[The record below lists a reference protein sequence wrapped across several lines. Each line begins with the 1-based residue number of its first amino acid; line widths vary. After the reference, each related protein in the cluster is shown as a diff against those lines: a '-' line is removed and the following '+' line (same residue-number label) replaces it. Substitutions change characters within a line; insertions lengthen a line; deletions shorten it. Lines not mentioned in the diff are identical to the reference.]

1 MLFGSSGNPAGE
13 KGRENM
19 ATHTAN
25 AYWHEMKNKAARNIA
40 KRINK
45 DAAPASEEEAKH
57 MLACAMKKGTY
68 EDAADAIGEYAE
80 WAVAYLMLKMHD
92 ATVGA

>member
-1 MLFGSSGNPAGE
+1 
-13 KGRENM
+13 M
-19 ATHTAN
+19 AIHTAN
-25 AYWHEMKNKAARNIA
+25 AYWHEMKSKAASSIAARAKKDHPPMSEDEA
-40 KRINK
+40 KR
-45 DAAPASEEEAKH
+45 
-57 MLACAMKKGTY
+57 MLACAMKHGTY